1 MMIQFIYMKKIL
13 LLIPAFILI
22 LSFFTSYSFAQE
34 VHEDFQ
40 GTYRA
45 EIKEILGEVSREIWN
60 DTSVVYKEIQIEF
73 FDGPKEGESVIF
85 ESDFPEIKEGLNI
98 FVNHHIYISG
108 EEVFTI
114 TNIDRRA
121 QIYFFVGLFI
131 FSIIL
136 LGGKQGI
143 RSLLSLVLSFL
154 TIFYVLLPGILNG
167 WSPLVASFLVAS
179 IILFFAIFFTHGWN
193 RESSVAFFGTMF
205 SVFLTSIL
213 AVIAVKSTY
222 LSGFA
227 TDGTTSLYF
236 NTGGTLDFTGLL
248 LGAIIIGVLGVLDDI
263 AVTQAAVV
271 SELYNSNSKIKP
283 IEVYKRAMRVGREH
297 VGALVNTL
305 VLAYTGTALP
315 LLLLFKTREYS
326 FTTAINLEIFTTEI
340 IRTIVGSIGL
350 IITVPIVTLLAVYF
364 LKDYKPKH
372 KNSHSHGHSH
382 SH

>member
-1 MMIQFIYMKKIL
+1 MIQFIYMKKIL